1 MKTPLLFLVGFYL
14 ITSLI
19 LSVLHFDFKN
29 VLCRWQSL
37 TRANYDYDQM
47 LFEGLKPEHVDNYES
62 IVKTRDQDD
71 LIVEKVDEES
81 LERVKNMGVA
91 ILKNVI
97 SKDTVDALR
106 AHALSESDHDWA
118 NGVGTQVIILDPP
131 HRWHGMPELSE
142 PSVRSLLRELGE
154 HDLARELIDNIISPL
169 ASLTSFSVIRAGY
182 GSVAQEW
189 HSDSGLV
196 STGGGYTQDFA
207 FDGYTLVIPLQD
219 VEEGMGE
226 TSVCPGVWTP
236 NGDSINVDTVFY
248 NEAAGKERPV
258 WVEGTADEMCMK
270 VQQEAGDILF
280 FKEDIIHRGGAHT
293 QPNKPDRFSL
303 FILLTES
310 RRGTADHRWLI
321 GSSKIIATYC
331 QKIGLW
337 GLHMQNF
344 WVLDLGLGKWLWRVP
359 YFLELAKVYARHI
372 LAVTVWPTKER
383 LPIDFIDDWCLL
395 FKERNIDGFGSDND
409 GNGFY
414 LENYVQIMKGAEF
427 WIPILRGVAV
437 GVFVGVF
444 VLNWVLGKVWRKY
457 WGVGRVR
464 GTGIENGNGKHHAD

>member
-196 STGGGYTQDFA
+196 STGGGYTQGFA

-236 NGDSINVDTVFY
+236 NGGESLRGAKGRAGTTIAVYFIFASTRKTPSSQNVILTRSLQRLLRSSRRLATLVADSINVDTVFY
-248 NEAAGKERPV
+248 NEATGKERPV

-280 FKEDIIHRGGAHT
+280 FKVR
-293 QPNKPDRFSL
+293 
-303 FILLTES
+303 
-310 RRGTADHRWLI
+310 
-321 GSSKIIATYC
+321 IIAS
-331 QKIGLW
+331 L
-337 GLHMQNF
+337 
-344 WVLDLGLGKWLWRVP
+344 
-359 YFLELAKVYARHI
+359 LAGNALISFVI
-372 LAVTVWPTKER
+372 R
-383 LPIDFIDDWCLL
+383 LRIVSNL
-395 FKERNIDGFGSDND
+395 FFDTTIT
-409 GNGFY
+409 
-414 LENYVQIMKGAEF
+414 A
-427 WIPILRGVAV
+427 
-437 GVFVGVF
+437 
-444 VLNWVLGKVWRKY
+444 
-457 WGVGRVR
+457 
-464 GTGIENGNGKHHAD
+464 T